1 MRRAP
6 QPLLLDLVF
15 AALSDATR
23 RGLLS
28 RLIEGEATVGTLAEP
43 LQMSLPAVSKHLR
56 VLEDA
61 GLLKRRIEGR
71 THYIS
76 ANPKPLREA
85 VNWIERHR
93 QIWEGSFDRLAALVE
108 QAPPEPPAKEQ
119 TKPKKS

>member
-15 AALSDATR
+15 AALSDTTR
-23 RGLLS
+23 RWLLT
-28 RLIEGEATVGTLAEP
+28 RLLDGEATVGDLAEP

-61 GLLKRRIEGR
+61 GLLNRRVEGR
-71 THYIS
+71 THFIT

-93 QIWEGSFDRLAALVE
+93 QIWEGSLDKLAAFVE
-108 QAPPEPPAKEQ
+108 KTSSKEP
-119 TKPKKS
+119 TKPNKPT